1 MSTIEFVDQTLRDGQ
16 QSLWGMRM
24 RAGHALPVAAAIDR
38 VGYSV
43 VDVTGSSQFEVQ
55 VRHHHDNPW
64 EGLDLLRAAMPT
76 ATLRAGTRSNGIVGM
91 GLTPYCMLDLW
102 VTTLAKHGIDSF
114 WIFDCL
120 FNIDEMARMVGTV
133 TGAGATASPQVMFG
147 TSPVHTDAYFADKV
161 AQLAAVEGVRSL
173 LIGDEAGVLAVE
185 RAVGFLPAMVAA
197 AGDVP
202 LEMHFHNTTGLAPVN
217 HLIGVEAGIRILH
230 TAVESLANGPSMPS
244 AANTAD
250 NLRRRGHAP
259 DIDIAPLAGISTHF
273 ARVARAEGHP
283 VGAPREYSVAV
294 IDQQLPGGMTGTLR
308 NQLVQYG
315 MVHRLDEV
323 LAEVTVVR
331 AEMGFP
337 IMATPY
343 SQLVGIQAL
352 LNVVTGERYSMVP
365 DENLMYLAGHMGP
378 HPAPV
383 DPDVLDK
390 ALGSERGRQFQRWT
404 APQPS
409 LAEVRHA
416 HGDTLSDEELILRFL
431 MPDPD
436 VDAMYAAG
444 PVPQH
449 LPVAETPGAELV
461 VELMRSSK
469 AAYVALDHGDVHLTL
484 SRPSSST
491 M

>member
-1 MSTIEFVDQTLRDGQ
+1 
-16 QSLWGMRM
+16 MRM

-217 HLIGVEAGIRILH
+217 HLIGVEAGIRIVH

-250 NLRRRGHAP
+250 NLRRRGHDP

-315 MVHRLDEV
+315 MAHRLDEV
-323 LAEVTVVR
+323 LEEVTVVR
-331 AEMGFP
+331 AEMGYP
-337 IMATPY
+337 IMATRTR
-343 SQLVGIQAL
+343 S
-352 LNVVTGERYSMVP
+352 S
-365 DENLMYLAGHMGP
+365 
-378 HPAPV
+378 
-383 DPDVLDK
+383 
-390 ALGSERGRQFQRWT
+390 LGSRPCSTWSPASGTRWCPT
-404 APQPS
+404 RTSCTSPGTWARTPRRS
-409 LAEVRHA
+409 TRRCS
-416 HGDTLSDEELILRFL
+416 TRRS
-431 MPDPD
+431 
-436 VDAMYAAG
+436 AASADG
-444 PVPQH
+444 
-449 LPVAETPGAELV
+449 
-461 VELMRSSK
+461 
-469 AAYVALDHGDVHLTL
+469 
-484 SRPSSST
+484 SSSVGPRRSRRSRRSAT
-491 M
+491 RTATRSPTRS